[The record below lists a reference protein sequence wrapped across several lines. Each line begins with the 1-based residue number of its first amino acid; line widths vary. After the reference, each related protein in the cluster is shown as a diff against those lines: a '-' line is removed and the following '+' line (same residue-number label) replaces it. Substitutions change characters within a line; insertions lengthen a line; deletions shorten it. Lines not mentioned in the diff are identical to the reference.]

1 MHNLQPA
8 HAIVRMPSFAQA
20 APACRD
26 SRASCAVP
34 FNTSPV
40 SRRVLIL
47 LLAMQ
52 DLPIDTSQES
62 MRENLKRSQ
71 LGSRVMFLAKC
82 PDENP
87 TNKALA
93 KELVQAWSRWG
104 AVLFAGVN

>member
-1 MHNLQPA
+1 
-8 HAIVRMPSFAQA
+8 
-20 APACRD
+20 
-26 SRASCAVP
+26 
-34 FNTSPV
+34 
-40 SRRVLIL
+40 
-47 LLAMQ
+47 
-52 DLPIDTSQES
+52 

-104 AVLFAGVN
+104 TVAHPRAVPSSSQN